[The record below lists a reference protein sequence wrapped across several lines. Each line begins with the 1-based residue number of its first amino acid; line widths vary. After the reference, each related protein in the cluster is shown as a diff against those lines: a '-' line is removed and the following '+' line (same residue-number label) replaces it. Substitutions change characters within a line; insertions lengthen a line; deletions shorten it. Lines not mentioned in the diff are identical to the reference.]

1 VPRPSASSTSSKPD
15 QFFTNELIGET
26 PPSYSTMHRLYELAT
41 QLFTLSPW
49 HLLDE
54 TELVLTRD
62 FATGETCYC
71 SVMGALGEVVAVH
84 AYIGSESY
92 RLFRRV
98 SAGEIRGA
106 GDFYA
111 AQHSVYLEFVSAAE
125 LEAPDRKLLTALRH
139 PTRAPKA
146 SPIFRACRPGFFP
159 WYVTEQEA
167 RLLEECL
174 RAVIVISSAVSAR
187 TGQKFWERL
196 YTYPMVSRG
205 DEKKGEPRYKIE
217 LLEATLPKEPALA
230 AAKLSPEQLRRL
242 RNRDY
247 AVRGVL
253 ELDHF
258 PSSAKIGKKNE
269 RKALVSVAVA
279 VDSETGFLFP
289 PEMGT
294 PGAPIADA
302 LGLAILNAA
311 EASRA
316 LPREVRVSNRKF
328 SECLDP
334 IAEVCGFPVK
344 VVRTLPALTEAREAL
359 LRMLSGRAPL
369 GY

>member
-1 VPRPSASSTSSKPD
+1 MPRPSASSTSSKPD

-26 PPSYSTMHRLYELAT
+26 PPSYSTMQRLYELAT

-62 FATGETCYC
+62 SASGETCYC

-98 SAGEIRGA
+98 SAGEITGA

-205 DEKKGEPRYKIE
+205 DDKKGEPRYKIE
-217 LLEATLPKEPALA
+217 LEEATLPKEPALA

-247 AVRGVL
+247 PIRGVL

-316 LPREVRVSNRKF
+316 LPKEVRVSNRKF
-328 SECLDP
+328 RECLDP
-334 IAEVCGFPVK
+334 IAEVCGFPVN

-359 LRMLSGRAPL
+359 LRMLSGQAPL